1 MKAPADEWVAPAS
14 LLSSGK
20 SGNLEDRQD
29 RGSLAKGRLRKHED
43 DYEEQYSSAMM
54 GRAAK
59 SAKTSRTTGKASK
72 SPTSSKSNKSRKRK
86 TSSPTPSLSTQ
97 PPKCSPIV
105 DVAVGRPDLSELVK
119 AVKEAELDDV
129 LKGEGPFTVFGT
141 CSYVYLENI
150 FDILNILT
158 ALLLLVRTQLNSFS
172 APNNQAF
179 ADLDPKPN
187 STEELTSVL
196 TYHVIVG
203 EKLSRN
209 DLRDSDS
216 IPIET
221 LNGATIVT
229 SVPLCPPGGCGG
241 QPQPLLINRL
251 TTRAEVIEADIDACN
266 GVIHIIDKVLLPP
279 DPEQR

>member
-59 SAKTSRTTGKASK
+59 SAKTS
-72 SPTSSKSNKSRKRK
+72 KRK

-141 CSYVYLENI
+141 CSYVYL
-150 FDILNILT
+150 
-158 ALLLLVRTQLNSFS
+158 
-172 APNNQAF
+172 
-179 ADLDPKPN
+179 
-187 STEELTSVL
+187 
-196 TYHVIVG
+196 Y
-203 EKLSRN
+203 
-209 DLRDSDS
+209 
-216 IPIET
+216 
-221 LNGATIVT
+221 
-229 SVPLCPPGGCGG
+229 VP
-241 QPQPLLINRL
+241 
-251 TTRAEVIEADIDACN
+251 
-266 GVIHIIDKVLLPP
+266 
-279 DPEQR
+279 